1 LDSRHPP
8 IGGCPGIFRT
18 AIGSDCWEVGF
29 ACGLV
34 GGMTAM
40 PGAVPTLWCDLHG
53 VPRLEQRG
61 IVQPFMLV
69 IPVAAILLLLQAPD
83 SDAPYWNTWPL
94 FCRPSRLAL
103 GSA

>member
-1 LDSRHPP
+1 
-8 IGGCPGIFRT
+8 
-18 AIGSDCWEVGF
+18 
-29 ACGLV
+29 
-34 GGMTAM
+34 MTAM

-83 SDAPYWNTWPL
+83 SDPL
-94 FCRPSRLAL
+94 TGTPGHCSAGRRGWHLGRLEVVQAGRRSWL
-103 GSA
+103 P